1 MVKTDDFETKLFERV
16 VDRLEC
22 RYFSM
27 ELGSKLEDLPK
38 RDGQVVAYILR
49 AFLQNDEENVSFQSL
64 VNEMP
69 LSHTVQ
75 LILRSGRGFPTRGGP
90 VKPAMPAP
98 EPDAKRRWKTMD
110 PVEMEAL
117 ERERFFK
124 GRWKVLRMP
133 YVEAQVTRMP
143 PGKRLRASLASQLFQ
158 VLPNAAPATLAEI
171 LEVCFFDERLLTGD
185 LNFDFQEALAKR
197 ICSLNRHELLP
208 YILAFCAAMRHCEGP
223 NAYRAWRKKLLP
235 DLLWLLRATKRSEVL
250 ENQQFIRPLMRWD
263 PQPGFQHYLAETC
276 ARLLISVAGAR
287 QVQMDVELLDALA
300 APLEDLLEKWLKSE
314 EEVPADGAARRS
326 PLSPET
332 MSDVL
337 SVCVTCKVRPKS
349 LPQLMAQLVEQDLGA
364 QPSPERSERWTLP
377 ELCVTAHGLAL
388 LCENAQ
394 VPSTQNDCLVRLFKS
409 RVMRFLGDISMC
421 FLRIHLLLLEFTG
434 YLVKTRHGFHPWWT
448 ILSTLFA
455 TILLGWLFTRF
466 YEKPIARCLRF
477 SSKSETDQ
485 PSKAAAPLVFTHS
498 LRFHDFY
505 VAQTHELRQASAAL
519 QLQLMDALLRGASDE
534 LLKEETLRNA
544 IDEQLGTW
552 ERRAAGVE
560 TGWPGHL
567 GWPRPAPGA
576 GPNRQISSDSAG
588 ASDSR
593 RYRQISPTE
602 DTTSRRQVSSAL
614 GPDSDTKCS
623 DSRRASRE
631 HQALLQTIERDYAS
645 ELRRISRQW
654 VLHRAPP
661 PKKVTHESEEDAT
674 HLRTPYVDVAEVPC
688 GPEVMLGAMLA
699 AKCRD
704 LGIQVTKDRQQ
715 KFAEFVYANC
725 SGQAFNLPE
734 SHLGAEFAKAVA
746 FTLAFC
752 ARYTELNLSGNSLV
766 IQPPPTEEETRRSD
780 APVAG
785 DLAPHGDLAVSLAPP
800 KAPIRP
806 RTPPPSCEE
815 LDSDPGHGA
824 NQDDRSEVRREQRP
838 RGPGGQGFTQTGAAG
853 GDDEED
859 PPLPPGHFGASSLGM
874 DGAVQD
880 LWVVEAGLE
889 GLEHGGPPG
898 W

>member
-1 MVKTDDFETKLFERV
+1 MVISIHPTGSCEVCRAFASDAVTASVDAVTTGGDPSAVSGEELLPWLAPRRSQRPPRQEQKGQTVPKRSKELDLVTAEVPEILEEAVSVAYSHPGTPEAHDARDARWRQLVERLSQVELSAEQAFVVFHCMVKTDDFETKLFERV

-171 LEVCFFDERLLTGD
+171 AQVCFFDERLLTGD

-394 VPSTQNDCLVRLFKS
+394 VPLQRL
-409 RVMRFLGDISMC
+409 
-421 FLRIHLLLLEFTG
+421 
-434 YLVKTRHGFHPWWT
+434 W
-448 ILSTLFA
+448 
-455 TILLGWLFTRF
+455 
-466 YEKPIARCLRF
+466 
-477 SSKSETDQ
+477 Q
-485 PSKAAAPLVFTHS
+485 
-498 LRFHDFY
+498 

-544 IDEQLGTW
+544 IDEFLVQRMDFEL
-552 ERRAAGVE
+552 
-560 TGWPGHL
+560 
-567 GWPRPAPGA
+567 
-576 GPNRQISSDSAG
+576 
-588 ASDSR
+588 
-593 RYRQISPTE
+593 
-602 DTTSRRQVSSAL
+602 SAL
-614 GPDSDTKCS
+614 GHIGT
-623 DSRRASRE
+623 
-631 HQALLQTIERDYAS
+631 
-645 ELRRISRQW
+645 
-654 VLHRAPP
+654 
-661 PKKVTHESEEDAT
+661 
-674 HLRTPYVDVAEVPC
+674 
-688 GPEVMLGAMLA
+688 
-699 AKCRD
+699 
-704 LGIQVTKDRQQ
+704 
-715 KFAEFVYANC
+715 
-725 SGQAFNLPE
+725 
-734 SHLGAEFAKAVA
+734 
-746 FTLAFC
+746 
-752 ARYTELNLSGNSLV
+752 
-766 IQPPPTEEETRRSD
+766 
-780 APVAG
+780 
-785 DLAPHGDLAVSLAPP
+785 
-800 KAPIRP
+800 
-806 RTPPPSCEE
+806 
-815 LDSDPGHGA
+815 
-824 NQDDRSEVRREQRP
+824 
-838 RGPGGQGFTQTGAAG
+838 
-853 GDDEED
+853 
-859 PPLPPGHFGASSLGM
+859 
-874 DGAVQD
+874 
-880 LWVVEAGLE
+880 
-889 GLEHGGPPG
+889 
-898 W
+898 